1 MSTRTRK
8 EPWLLLLPAIALLAL
23 AFVTP
28 VAGMLLMS
36 VQSSAGGFTLDNFAR
51 LFTSEYHLQ
60 AALRSLRLGVIQT
73 VITLVL
79 AIPLSYVM
87 ARSGPKVRSF
97 LLIVVILPLMTS
109 VVVRTFG
116 WVVLMGPAGL
126 MMKIPGAES
135 LAGGTQ
141 GFLGTE
147 TGVVI
152 AMVQVLLPFAVLSIL
167 GVISGIRPQLEEASR
182 TLGAGFWR
190 TLWHVVLPLAVPGI
204 VAGASLVFVLS
215 VSSFITPR
223 FIGGAQIPVFA
234 QTIYVDATTNLDWSF
249 AAAQAVLL
257 FAGVML
263 VLAATSRLGKQKV

>member
-1 MSTRTRK
+1 M
-8 EPWLLLLPAIALLAL
+8 
-23 AFVTP
+23 
-28 VAGMLLMS
+28 
-36 VQSSAGGFTLDNFAR
+36 
-51 LFTSEYHLQ
+51 FTSEYHLQ

-73 VITLVL
+73 VITLII

-87 ARSGPKVRSF
+87 ARAGSKVRSF

-116 WVVLMGPAGL
+116 WVVLMGPSGL
-126 MMKIPGAES
+126 LMKIPGAEF
-135 LAGGTQ
+135 LVGGTQ

-167 GVISGIRPQLEEASR
+167 GVISGIRPQLEEAAR

-190 TLWHVVLPLAVPGI
+190 TLWHVVLPLAIPGI

-234 QTIYVDATTNLDWSF
+234 QTIYIDATTNLDWSF